1 MQRNCHHMVI
11 VDDHLLDDLG
21 QKLLAC
27 FIRFVRFG
35 ALLPICAEVADQIG
49 GLMQLIV
56 VDRAQGFN
64 LALKLDALLEVLI
77 PVDEPMISP
86 EIDALDNLP
95 DFLHTPE

>member
-1 MQRNCHHMVI
+1 MQRNGHHMVV

-56 VDRAQGFN
+56 VDRAQGLGVSKN
-64 LALKLDALLEVLI
+64 RDMGKIEL
-77 PVDEPMISP
+77 
-86 EIDALDNLP
+86 
-95 DFLHTPE
+95 